1 VSNAGE
7 PDLSLFLDILH
18 TLDRIGAPYMIIGG
32 FAATM
37 YGSTRT
43 TFDIDIVVD
52 LREEHILALADAY
65 PAPRYYADPEQMR
78 SSIRM
83 GISFNIIDGKR
94 GEKADLSPLTRDS
107 LYRNAFGRRIRLPI
121 SWPGEEPFEAWCA
134 RPDDVIYGKLLAWD
148 EGRSRKHESDIYDML
163 VFRYLQADPSLADVL
178 DESYLDDQAASLG
191 PEVFELWDS
200 IRRAAQAEARRETD
214 QGKAGG

>member
-1 VSNAGE
+1 MSNAGK

-37 YGSTRT
+37 YGITGT

-52 LREEHILALADAY
+52 LKEEHIVALVEAY
-65 PAPRYYADPEQMR
+65 PSPRYYADPEQMR
-78 SSIRM
+78 DSIRM
-83 GISFNIIDGKR
+83 GISFNVIDGKR

-107 LYRNAFGRRIRLPI
+107 RYRNAFSRRIRVPI
-121 SWPGEEPFEAWCA
+121 NWPGEEPFEAWCA

-163 VFRYLQADPSLADVL
+163 VFHYLQPDVPPVADL
-178 DESYLDDQAASLG
+178 DESYLDEQAARLG
-191 PEVFELWDS
+191 PEVVELWNS
-200 IRRAAQAEARRETD
+200 VRMAARAEAEREDT
-214 QGKAGG
+214 